1 MTKKMVYGTQEWSC
15 QVPWEGSVL
24 RAVAG
29 RNRAQRYREMKRQ
42 SGVVN
47 PRRRK
52 SRKYKVTAT
61 AINFAFK
68 DMFRMI
74 TIISPK

>member
-15 QVPWEGSVL
+15 RVPWEGSVL

-29 RNRAQRYREMKRQ
+29 RNRAQRYWKMKRR

-47 PRRRK
+47 PR
-52 SRKYKVTAT
+52 KYKVTTT

-74 TIISPK
+74 TISPK